1 MAPDTQISQVG
12 ETRNSSRRSNAS
24 VLKHDGSV
32 ESMLLCD
39 RSGCWEICSLA
50 LGVDTMTLLTGRG
63 GRALVGPRVPLG
75 VLEEH
80 RIFFAVGKYALSY
93 NRL

>member
-12 ETRNSSRRSNAS
+12 ETRNSSRGSNAS
-24 VLKHDGSV
+24 ALKHDGSV
-32 ESMLLCD
+32 ESRLLCD

-63 GRALVGPRVPLG
+63 GCELVRPRVPLG
-75 VLEEH
+75 LV
-80 RIFFAVGKYALSY
+80 K
-93 NRL
+93 